1 VTRKG
6 PHKVGPD
13 AASLDETYAA
23 EPPGAEIEVGKR
35 LVRVGGDKGLSLG
48 ERLSNH
54 FHRLTWTTPLHAL
67 RLKGRFPLKLLAVP
81 NDPLPGNRHAG
92 QWLLSGTMRWQGE
105 TVAIDDLDMAGTGYS
120 AGFSEYLQKFEWLR
134 DLAATGS
141 RAQAAPVAERL
152 MRKWLAA
159 HGEHVSDAAWRM
171 DLCGWRILFWTANA
185 PLILSST
192 DLIYRSAV
200 LNALARMARHLD
212 RGADRAPQGNA
223 RAAAW
228 TGVVTAGL
236 LIPGGDHRL
245 AFGEAGLQRALAAG
259 FSEDGGS
266 IARSPHDQIDAILLL
281 SMLGQVYDARRR
293 ETPEFIESLKH
304 RAVAALLGIAMGD
317 GGLSSWQ
324 GSGPVSAE
332 RVEQIVAASA
342 VRTRPL
348 RQARD
353 WGYQRLS
360 AGGTVLVMDA
370 APPPASRPG
379 GSGCASTLAFELS
392 DGTQRLIVNCG
403 GGRGSTPLPSELV
416 QGLRTTAAHSTLT
429 VGDSNS
435 TAVLA
440 DGALGQGVNTIEID
454 RQELEG
460 GSRIDASQDGYARR
474 YGFIHKRT
482 LALSGNGRELR
493 GEDALL
499 PSPRRRRRSS
509 GAAFAIRFHLAPG
522 VEVTPTA
529 DGQAALLRI
538 DHGPLWQFRCRGG
551 TLSVEESL
559 WVDAA
564 GRPRPTVQFVVSGV
578 APAGGASIGWL
589 LKRAG

>member
-1 VTRKG
+1 MDV
-6 PHKVGPD
+6 
-13 AASLDETYAA
+13 
-23 EPPGAEIEVGKR
+23 EPTNAQIEVGKR

-48 ERLSNH
+48 ERISNH

-81 NDPLPGNRHAG
+81 TDPVPGNRNAG

-105 TVAIDDLDMAGTGYS
+105 TVAIDDLDMSGAGYS
-120 AGFSEYLQKFEWLR
+120 AGFSDYLQRFEWLR
-134 DLAATGS
+134 DLAATGA

-159 HGEHVSDAAWRM
+159 HGDHVSDAAWRM
-171 DLCGWRILFWTANA
+171 DLCGWRIMNWAAHA

-223 RAAAW
+223 RVAAW
-228 TGVVTAGL
+228 IGVVAAGL

-245 AFGEAGLQRALAAG
+245 LFGEAGLQRAITTG
-259 FSEDGGS
+259 FSEDGGT
-266 IARSPHDQIDAILLL
+266 IARSPNDQIDAILLL
-281 SMLGQVYDARRR
+281 AMLAQIYDARRR
-293 ETPEFIESLKH
+293 GAPDFVETMKL
-304 RAVAALLGIAMGD
+304 RAVAALLGITMGD
-317 GGLSSWQ
+317 GALSSWQ
-324 GSGPVSAE
+324 GSGPIAAE
-332 RVEQIVAASA
+332 RIEQVVAASA

-353 WGYQRLS
+353 WGYQRLA
-360 AGGTVLVMDA
+360 AGGTVMVMDA
-370 APPPASRPG
+370 APPPASRFG
-379 GSGCASTLAFELS
+379 GTGCASTLAFELS
-392 DGTQRLIVNCG
+392 DGVQRLIVNCG
-403 GGRGSTPLPSELV
+403 GAGGGTTIPDELAR
-416 QGLRTTAAHSTLT
+416 GLRTTAAHSTLT
-429 VGDSNS
+429 LGDSNS
-435 TAVLA
+435 TAILA
-440 DGALGQGVNTIEID
+440 DGRMGQGVNAIEID
-454 RQELEG
+454 RQELDG
-460 GSRIDASQDGYARR
+460 GSRIDASHDGYARR

-499 PSPRRRRRSS
+499 PTPRRRRRVS

-551 TLSVEESL
+551 TLSVEESI

-564 GRPRPTVQFVVSGV
+564 GRPRPTVQFVVAGV
-578 APAGGASIGWL
+578 APPGGASVGWL

>member
-1 VTRKG
+1 VIGKG
-6 PHKVGPD
+6 PKIAGPKED
-13 AASLDETYAA
+13 VVADTFAPELSSV
-23 EPPGAEIEVGKR
+23 EIEVGKR
-35 LVRVGGDKGLSLG
+35 LIRVGSDKGLSLG

-54 FHRLTWTTPLHAL
+54 FNHLTWKTPLHAL

-81 NDPLPGNRHAG
+81 NDPVPGNRYAG
-92 QWLLSGTMRWQGE
+92 QWLLSGTLRWQGE
-105 TVAIDDLDMAGTGYS
+105 IVAVDDLDMSGTGYS
-120 AGFSEYLQKFEWLR
+120 AGFNDYFQRFEWLR

-141 RAQAAPVAERL
+141 RAQAAPIAERL

-159 HGEHVSDAAWRM
+159 HGDHVSDAAWRM
-171 DLCGWRILFWTANA
+171 DLCGWRIMLWAAHA

-192 DLIYRSAV
+192 DIVYRSAV

-223 RAAAW
+223 RVAAW
-228 TGVVTAGL
+228 VGVVAAGL
-236 LIPGGDHRL
+236 IIPGGEPRL
-245 AFGEAGLQRALAAG
+245 SFGEAGLQRAVATG
-259 FSEDGGS
+259 FSEDGGTV
-266 IARSPHDQIDAILLL
+266 ARSPHDQIDAILLL

-293 ETPEFIESLKH
+293 DVPEFIETLKQ

-317 GGLSSWQ
+317 GALSSWQ
-324 GSGPVSAE
+324 GCGPIAAE
-332 RVEQIVAASA
+332 RVEQVVAASA

-353 WGYQRLS
+353 WGYQRLA
-360 AGGTVLVMDA
+360 AGGTVIVMDA
-370 APPPASRPG
+370 APPPASRLG
-379 GSGCASTLAFELS
+379 GLGCASTLGFELS

-403 GGRGSTPLPSELV
+403 GARGSTVIPAELA

-435 TAVLA
+435 TAILA
-440 DGALGQGVNTIEID
+440 DGGLGQGVNAIEID

-460 GSRIDASQDGYARR
+460 GSRLDASHDGYAKR

-482 LALSGNGRELR
+482 LALSANGRELR

-499 PSPRRRRRSS
+499 PSPRRSRRLS

-564 GRPRPTVQFVVSGV
+564 GRPRPSVQFVVSGV
-578 APAGGASIGWL
+578 APAGGASVGWL

>member
-1 VTRKG
+1 MSDG
-6 PHKVGPD
+6 GPD
-13 AASLDETYAA
+13 HAGPQDTGVELPYVET
-23 EPPGAEIEVGKR
+23 PNAEIEVGKR

-48 ERLSNH
+48 ERISNH
-54 FHRLTWTTPLHAL
+54 FNRLTWTTPLHAL

-81 NDPLPGNRHAG
+81 TDPVPGNRHAG

-105 TVAIDDLDMAGTGYS
+105 TVAIDDLDMSGAGYS
-120 AGFSEYLQKFEWLR
+120 AGFSDYLQRFEWLR

-141 RAQAAPVAERL
+141 RAQAAPVAERI

-159 HGEHVSDAAWRM
+159 HGEHVSDTAWRQ
-171 DLCGWRILFWTANA
+171 DLCGWRILSWTAHA

-223 RAAAW
+223 RVAAW
-228 TGVVTAGL
+228 AGVVAAGL
-236 LIPGGDHRL
+236 LIPGGEPRL
-245 AFGEAGLQRALAAG
+245 VFGEAGLQRALATG
-259 FSEDGGS
+259 FTEDGGS
-266 IARSPHDQIDAILLL
+266 VARSPHDQIDAILLL
-281 SMLGQVYDARRR
+281 SMLAQVYDARRR
-293 ETPEFIESLKH
+293 QLPEFIETLKL
-304 RAVAALLGIAMGD
+304 RAVAALLGITMGD
-317 GGLSSWQ
+317 GSLSSWQ
-324 GSGPVSAE
+324 GSGPVGAE
-332 RVEQIVAASA
+332 RIEQVVAASG

-360 AGGTVLVMDA
+360 AGGTVMVMDA
-370 APPPASRPG
+370 APPPASRLDG
-379 GSGCASTLAFELS
+379 AGCASTLAFELS
-392 DGTQRLIVNCG
+392 DGAQRLIVNCG
-403 GGRGSTPLPSELV
+403 GARGSQAIPVDLA

-435 TAVLA
+435 TAILA
-440 DGALGQGVNTIEID
+440 DGGLGQGVNAIEID
-454 RQELEG
+454 RQELDG
-460 GSRIDASQDGYARR
+460 GSRIDASHDGYARR

-499 PSPRRRRRSS
+499 PSPRRRRRLPS
-509 GAAFAIRFHLAPG
+509 AAFAIRFHLAPG

-559 WVDAA
+559 WVDAT
-564 GRPRPTVQFVVSGV
+564 GRPRATVQFVVTGI
-578 APAGGASIGWL
+578 APAGGASVGWL

>member
-1 VTRKG
+1 M
-6 PHKVGPD
+6 
-13 AASLDETYAA
+13 
-23 EPPGAEIEVGKR
+23 
-35 LVRVGGDKGLSLG
+35 GLSLG
-48 ERLSNH
+48 ERISNH
-54 FHRLTWTTPLHAL
+54 FQRLTWTTPLHAF

-81 NDPLPGNRHAG
+81 NDPVPGNRHAG

-105 TVAIDDLDMAGTGYS
+105 AVAIDDLDMSGAGYS
-120 AGFSEYLQKFEWLR
+120 SGFNDYLQRFEWLR
-134 DLAATGS
+134 DLAASGS

-159 HGEHVSDAAWRM
+159 HGDRISDAAWRM
-171 DLCGWRILFWTANA
+171 DLCGWRIMFWAAHA

-192 DLIYRSAV
+192 DIVYRSAV

-212 RGADRAPQGNA
+212 RGADRAPFGNN
-223 RAAAW
+223 RIAAW
-228 TGVVTAGL
+228 AGVVAAGL
-236 LIPGGDHRL
+236 IIPGGEPRL
-245 AFGEAGLQRALAAG
+245 TFGEAGLQRAIATG
-259 FSEDGGS
+259 FSEDGGTV
-266 IARSPHDQIDAILLL
+266 ARSPHDQIDAILLL
-281 SMLGQVYDARRR
+281 SMLAQVYDTRRR
-293 ETPEFIESLKH
+293 QFPEFIETLKV
-304 RAVAALLGIAMGD
+304 RAVAALLNVTMGD

-324 GSGPVSAE
+324 GCGPLSAE
-332 RVEQIVAASA
+332 TIERVVAASA

-353 WGYQRLS
+353 WGYQRLT
-360 AGGTVLVMDA
+360 AGGTIIVMDA
-370 APPPASRPG
+370 APPPASRLG
-379 GSGCASTLAFELS
+379 GTGSASTLAFELS

-403 GGRGSTPLPSELV
+403 GAHGSAAIPAELA

-435 TAVLA
+435 TAIMP
-440 DGALGQGVNTIEID
+440 DGGLGQGVNIIEID
-454 RQELEG
+454 RQEHEG
-460 GSRIDASQDGYARR
+460 GSRIDASHDGYAKRF
-474 YGFIHKRT
+474 GFIHKRT
-482 LALSGNGRELR
+482 LSLSANGRELR

-499 PSPRRRRRSS
+499 PSPRRSRRPS
-509 GAAFAIRFHLAPG
+509 GAPFAIRFHLAPG

-559 WVDAA
+559 WVDAT
-564 GRPRPTVQFVVSGV
+564 GRPRATVQFVVTGN
-578 APAGGASIGWL
+578 APAGGASVGWL